1 MKNVRKLIRES
12 IKTMLLKESKIRG
25 TINNQIKE
33 YNVEITGDGNVIIG
47 GNEYE
52 IFAVNIILGREKVK
66 IESIETDDNDN
77 LKIAGKVK
85 GKSMPA
91 KELPPEKAN
100 LIVQGVFND
109 ESPFSVEGAL
119 ADFEFKKV

>member
-1 MKNVRKLIRES
+1 
-12 IKTMLLKESKIRG
+12 
-25 TINNQIKE
+25 
-33 YNVEITGDGNVIIG
+33 
-47 GNEYE
+47 
-52 IFAVNIILGREKVK
+52 
-66 IESIETDDNDN
+66 
-77 LKIAGKVK
+77 
-85 GKSMPA
+85 MPA